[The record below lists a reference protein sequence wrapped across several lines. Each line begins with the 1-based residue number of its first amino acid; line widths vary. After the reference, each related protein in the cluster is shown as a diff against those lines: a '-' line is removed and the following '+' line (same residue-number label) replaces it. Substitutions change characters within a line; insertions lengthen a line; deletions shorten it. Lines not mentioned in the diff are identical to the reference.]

1 MLTRFKF
8 LGAAAVAAV
17 LMAVPAQAAT
27 VIDFST
33 GNSGNGGQVYF
44 DGSNIVGSNIPI
56 GNLNVS
62 GAPTGNGDYLVY
74 GTATSSVPG
83 RMSGDLDFSTQLG
96 TVSVA
101 GCIPG
106 LVGSLNASGAC
117 TQVLTLVTGTLS
129 QFSNVFNLNSFVAFV
144 GNDTKNATLLAALGV
159 SPNTPFMLT
168 GSVQTGTPFGQGI
181 QNSRPSVSSDV
192 ANTAVPEP
200 ATMMLLGTGLLAAF
214 RARRRTA

>member
-33 GNSGNGGQVYF
+33 GNTGVGGQIYF
-44 DGSNIVGSNIPI
+44 EGSDIIGQNIPI
-56 GNLNVS
+56 GNVTIS
-62 GAPTGNGDYLVY
+62 GAPMNNGDYVVY
-74 GTATSSVPG
+74 GSVTSSVPG
-83 RMSGDLDFSTQLG
+83 RLSGDLDFNTDTG
-96 TVSVA
+96 AISVA

-106 LVGSLNASGAC
+106 LVGSLGANGQC
-117 TQVLTLVTGTLS
+117 TEVVTLLEGTLDS
-129 QFSNVFNLNSFVAFV
+129 FSNVFNLNNFVAFI
-144 GNDTKNATLLAALGV
+144 GNDTKNATLLAAIGLD
-159 SPNTPFMLT
+159 PNTPFVLT
-168 GSVQTGTPFGQGI
+168 GAIQTGVPFGQGI
-181 QNSRPSVSSDV
+181 ENSRPSVSTDV

-214 RARRRTA
+214 RARRRQA